1 MKKHY
6 LAILV
11 TMFLSITGTM
21 LGNTELP
28 APSSH
33 IVNLIPTKYQ
43 SSEHLRKGGRSATIN
58 VVPGKSYLISVS
70 AKLAHS
76 STNPETALRLKKKK
90 KGKKGVRAFEW
101 YKLTSENFTKL
112 SLLYKAPVNV
122 TQITIVLKPRFTS
135 DETAVFKD
143 FTAVEVSEDID
154 K

>member
-43 SSEHLRKGGRSATIN
+43 SSEHLRLFFPSMYLYHTCPPLNKSSRNLKESIKITPSEIRS
-58 VVPGKSYLISVS
+58 
-70 AKLAHS
+70 
-76 STNPETALRLKKKK
+76 
-90 KGKKGVRAFEW
+90 
-101 YKLTSENFTKL
+101 
-112 SLLYKAPVNV
+112 
-122 TQITIVLKPRFTS
+122 PRRS
-135 DETAVFKD
+135 
-143 FTAVEVSEDID
+143 
-154 K
+154 